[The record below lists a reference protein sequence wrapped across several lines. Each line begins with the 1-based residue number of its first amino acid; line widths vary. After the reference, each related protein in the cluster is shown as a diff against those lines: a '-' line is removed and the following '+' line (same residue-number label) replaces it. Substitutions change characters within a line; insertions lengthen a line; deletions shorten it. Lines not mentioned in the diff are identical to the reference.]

1 MRPAAQAPG
10 RRWPKF
16 LAVAGIVACALGLG
30 AWTIHRHL
38 TPDWSENALGEDFG
52 ADHPWSG
59 NTIRPFLLDGED
71 ADVLL
76 GLVRRP
82 DTALAPT
89 YVVVVKKPVSPP
101 VGIGSRSGGASIDA
115 AFKMKSGVG
124 WSYPSCGSLSV
135 DTSSSGS
142 PSVRVF

>member
-59 NTIRPFLLDGED
+59 NTIRPFLLDGELVGRVDLKADRAAD
-71 ADVLL
+71 ALHVVGAFVEPGRSRSRVAAALTSELATMASWL
-76 GLVRRP
+76 GLGGIAVGDRG
-82 DTALAPT
+82 DLA
-89 YVVVVKKPVSPP
+89 
-101 VGIGSRSGGASIDA
+101 GELRSA
-115 AFKMKSGVG
+115 
-124 WSYPSCGSLSV
+124 
-135 DTSSSGS
+135 
-142 PSVRVF
+142 